1 MIIPLNTLGYVFK
14 EGVIMF
20 NIYYINYN
28 KAFEIAMLNS
38 NEIIDFEE
46 QEISLGGKK
55 STSKHTDGSVNAT
68 AKVPWLTK
76 FGVAVKAGIGSSVE
90 NNTLERLKRNVQV
103 IQSNSILL
111 EGVLELVY
119 NVDLKQPLE
128 EGTLVKIDNLSLKIE
143 NEEDVR
149 TAKMLAPGTIS
160 QIEVSK
166 IEGMQLNVD
175 SLITSVLSDY
185 FYIVSG
191 TTLDGKNTLL
201 KIPLSD
207 SFQSSYSIDDL
218 LIGKVSVVGLYK
230 GIVTEKDLSNTFNFL
245 KSVGKEQK
253 NSKESQIVESAY
265 EKNNIQPVG
274 NSEKE
279 YHFIDTIA
287 VLQNVVLFKEGNL
300 HV

>member
-119 NVDLKQPLE
+119 NADLKQPLE

-265 EKNNIQPVG
+265 EKNSIQPVG

>member
-119 NVDLKQPLE
+119 NADLKQPLE

>member
-1 MIIPLNTLGYVFK
+1 
-14 EGVIMF
+14 MF

-46 QEISLGGKK
+46 QEILHEGKK
-55 STSKHTDGSVNAT
+55 STSKHADGSVNAT
-68 AKVPWLTK
+68 AKVPWFTK

-119 NVDLKQPLE
+119 NSDLKQPLE

-160 QIEVSK
+160 QIEGSK

-230 GIVTEKDLSNTFNFL
+230 GIVTENDLSNTFNFL
-245 KSVGKEQK
+245 KSVGKEQN

-265 EKNNIQPVG
+265 EKNSIQSID
-274 NSEKE
+274 NNEKE

-287 VLQNVVLFKEGNL
+287 VLQNVVLLKEGNL